1 MMSTDAK
8 PPSAETVPVTK
19 TNRVEKTDPV
29 PVRISDPAPRE
40 TVWLQGVATAV
51 PPRAYTQ
58 DDALEF
64 MKKVPLYGDK
74 ERRFLDR
81 LYADTGIDRRHSVI
95 ADYELTRE
103 EFQFFS
109 RDPSMLPEPTPAQR
123 NDLYI
128 TAAQDLAR
136 EAASR
141 LLRNTEINPMEITHL
156 ITVSCTGFSAPGFD
170 YHLMRTL
177 PLRAGVLRYHIGFMG
192 CYAGFPALRMAHTI
206 CKADPAAR
214 VLIVDVELCSLHFQF
229 KPELDTMVANAVFA
243 DGAAA
248 ALVSR
253 DDPQGPAPAGPRFA
267 IHSFSSQVIPE
278 SEEAM
283 SWRIGEVAFD
293 MRLSAYVPR
302 LIQRDIAGIVRETM
316 AATGLIPEAVDLWA
330 IHPGGRAILDRAR
343 EALGLEE
350 QDLADSYSV
359 LRDFG
364 NMSSA
369 TIFFV
374 LQRMLANPREGQVFA
389 AAFGPGLTVESAR
402 LERFDRMNGNAE
414 DGPHR

>member
-1 MMSTDAK
+1 MMSTNVK
-8 PPSAETVPVTK
+8 QRVPVAD
-19 TNRVEKTDPV
+19 RE
-29 PVRISDPAPRE
+29 PAPGRE
-40 TVWLQGVATAV
+40 TSPDTGKTVWLQGIATAV
-51 PPRAYTQ
+51 PPHAYTQ
-58 DDALEF
+58 DHAREF
-64 MKKVPLYGDK
+64 MKTVPLYGEK

-95 ADYELTRE
+95 GDYDRTRPDY
-103 EFQFFS
+103 QFFS

-128 TAAQDLAR
+128 TAAEELAW

-141 LLRNTEINPMEITHL
+141 LLKDTAVDPMEITHL
-156 ITVSCTGFSAPGFD
+156 VTVSCTGFSAPGFD
-170 YHLMRTL
+170 YHLLRTL
-177 PLRAGVLRYHIGFMG
+177 PLRSSILRYHIGFMG

-206 CKADPAAR
+206 CLADPAAR

-253 DDPQGPAPAGPRFA
+253 DDPQTAPPAGPRYA
-267 IHSFSSQVIPE
+267 IHSFSSRVIPE

-302 LIQRDIAGIVRETM
+302 LIQRDIGTIVRETM
-316 AATGLIPEAVDLWA
+316 ATTGLTPDAVDLWA

-343 EALGLEE
+343 AALELGEE
-350 QDLADSYSV
+350 DLTDSYSV

-374 LQRMLANPREGQVFA
+374 LQRMLANPRANRREGQVFA
-389 AAFGPGLTVESAR
+389 AAFGPGLTVESAH
-402 LERFDRMNGNAE
+402 LERAE
-414 DGPHR
+414 TVNSRGIGSRAIP